1 MSWRWR
7 GGKDCRGVEKLKVVG
22 PMSDLVVYYSL
33 SGRAKLVAEWL
44 AEALNADTDQ
54 IVEMEPRDF
63 EGRGVIRCLIDSYLR
78 RKPAIRPMTKAA
90 AAYDRVILTS
100 PVWAARIAG
109 PARTWLHE
117 HGREARV
124 LGLALQS
131 GAGRAYPKVLA
142 EFEATVGQRP
152 DPLLT
157 ISEAD
162 HGNSE
167 AEAKVRAFAAGLVP
181 KAAKFEKN

>member
-1 MSWRWR
+1 
-7 GGKDCRGVEKLKVVG
+7 
-22 PMSDLVVYYSL
+22 MSDLVVYYSL
-33 SGRAKLVAEWL
+33 SGKSKLVAEWL
-44 AEALNADTDQ
+44 AEALGADTAA
-54 IVEMEPRDF
+54 IVEAEPRDF
-63 EGRGVIRCLIDSYLR
+63 EARGMFRCLFNSFLR

-109 PARTWLHE
+109 PARTWLHQE
-117 HGREARV
+117 GKEAKV

-142 EFEATVGQRP
+142 EFEETVGRRP

-162 HGNSE
+162 HGNRV
-167 AEAKVRAFAAGLVP
+167 AEEKVKAFAAGLVP